1 MSLLRNL
8 ARTYVVHRLS
18 QGDRHR
24 LARSGR
30 RRPSSAPYPSRY
42 RGRRS
47 RQRSGFRMVGPLPT
61 YSRRTRGGSRVTVSG
76 CCLPIPL
83 ALTLGAAVA
92 SRHAL
97 RVG

>member
-8 ARTYVVHRLS
+8 ARASVAHRLT
-18 QGDRHR
+18 QGDRRR

-30 RRPSSAPYPSRY
+30 RRPSGAPYPY

-47 RQRSGFRMVGPLPT
+47 RQRSGLRMVGPLPV

-83 ALTLGAAVA
+83 AMTVGAAIA

-97 RVG
+97 RMR

>member
-1 MSLLRNL
+1 MSLLRDL
-8 ARTYVVHRLS
+8 ARTYVVHRLT
-18 QGDRHR
+18 QG
-24 LARSGR
+24 SR
-30 RRPSSAPYPSRY
+30 RRHAPPGWHRPSGAPYRY

-47 RQRSGFRMVGPLPT
+47 RQRSGFRIVGPLPT

-83 ALTLGAAVA
+83 ALTVGAAVA